1 MITLQSGET
10 DKIIVTESTP
20 TPPTP
25 VDPEPTS
32 RRNSRKY

>member
-20 TPPTP
+20 TLSTP
-25 VDPEPTS
+25 VDPKS
-32 RRNSRKY
+32 NK

>member
-25 VDPEPTS
+25 VDPEPTPDPEEDF
-32 RRNSRKY
+32 

>member
-10 DKIIVTESTP
+10 DKIIVTDTTP

-25 VDPEPTS
+25 PTPPTQ
-32 RRNSRKY
+32 